1 MKEKNSVTSVFAL
14 GGLGEVGK
22 NMYVIEHGEEILV
35 IDAGVMFPTD
45 ELLGIDYVIQ
55 DVTYLKQNESKIKAL
70 IITHGHEDHIG
81 GITFLLQSVNIPVIY
96 APKVAADLIQ
106 NKLLDRNIHFENVI
120 VYDKNT
126 VINLKKLSVEFITT
140 THSIPDSF
148 AIVVRTPNGT
158 IVHTGDF
165 KFDLTP
171 IGPMADIHKMARL
184 GEEGVKLLLSEST
197 NALSPGFSASE
208 AIVDEALGD
217 VFAKAQTNRIIL
229 ATFAS
234 NIYRIKHI
242 VETCRQNNRKIVT
255 FGRSMENS
263 KEIAL
268 KNGLIKDTSIF
279 IDMNAAK
286 DLKKSQV
293 CILCT
298 GSQGEPLAAL
308 SRIANGTHK
317 QVQLQPDDIIV
328 FSSNPIP
335 GNSASINRIINKLYL
350 KGVKVYTNSE
360 LSDIHTSGHAKQEE
374 LKWMLRLLKPEYVM
388 PIHGEYR
395 MLKKH
400 ADLAS
405 LCDVPAENT
414 FICSNGDVIE
424 LENGIVKRGKRV
436 QAGDVYVDGSRI
448 GDIGSVVI
456 KDRSLMSKDGVL
468 VTILNIDPST
478 HTLLIKPNITTRGF
492 VLVNENG
499 ELIREIENK
508 VAEIVNKALQ
518 GKYNVVADI
527 TGGLNIIKIY
537 SNIVKDYK
545 VTTSLID
552 VPIYV
557 SMGLD
562 NVLSRNNL
570 GIPIFI
576 PNNTTHLKFYLTDI
590 YDEIIT
596 LNQPVYINIVINY
609 DS

>member
-1 MKEKNSVTSVFAL
+1 MNNSKTVTSIFAL

-22 NMYVIEHGEEILV
+22 NMYVIEYGSELV
-35 IDAGVMFPTD
+35 IIDAGVMFPTD

-81 GITFLLQSVNIPVIY
+81 GITFLLNNVNIPTIY
-96 APKVAADLIQ
+96 APKIACDLIQ
-106 NKLLDRNIHFENVI
+106 HKLEDKNMRYDNLE
-120 VYDKNT
+120 VYDKDT
-126 VINLKKLSVEFITT
+126 VIKFNNISIDFITT

-148 AIVVRTPNGT
+148 AIVIRTPNGN

-217 VFAKAQTNRIIL
+217 VFASCQTNRIIL

-242 VETCRQNNRKIVT
+242 VETCRENNRKIIT
-255 FGRSMENS
+255 FGRSMENA
-263 KEIAL
+263 KDIAI
-268 KNGLIKDTSIF
+268 KNGLIKDASIF
-279 IDMNAAK
+279 INTNQAK
-286 DLKKSQV
+286 DLKKQEI

-317 QVQLQPDDIIV
+317 QVQLLPDDIIV

-350 KGVKVYTNSE
+350 RGVKVYTNSE
-360 LSDIHTSGHAKQEE
+360 LSDIHTSGHAKAEE
-374 LKWMLRLLKPEYVM
+374 LKWMLRLIKPEYLM

-395 MLKKH
+395 MLKTH
-400 ADLAS
+400 CDLAIS
-405 LCDVPAENT
+405 CGIDPEHT
-414 FICSNGDVIE
+414 FICENGDSLIMNNESVR
-424 LENGIVKRGKRV
+424 RGPKV
-436 QAGDVYVDGSRI
+436 PAGDVYVDGSRI

-456 KDRSLMSKDGVL
+456 KDRKLMSKDGVL
-468 VTILNIDPST
+468 VTILNINPTT
-478 HTLLIKPNITTRGF
+478 HSLMIKPNITTRGF
-492 VLVNENG
+492 VLVNENAP
-499 ELIREIENK
+499 LLKNIENK
-508 VAEIVNKALQ
+508 VTEIVNNSLNN
-518 GKYNVVADI
+518 KYN
-527 TGGLNIIKIY
+527 
-537 SNIVKDYK
+537 
-545 VTTSLID
+545 
-552 VPIYV
+552 
-557 SMGLD
+557 
-562 NVLSRNNL
+562 
-570 GIPIFI
+570 
-576 PNNTTHLKFYLTDI
+576 LTDLKNQ
-590 YDEIIT
+590 IILE
-596 LNQPVYINIVINY
+596 LNVYINELTGRRPMILPVIMEVK
-609 DS
+609 